1 MDFPG
6 GSEGKESPAM
16 RGELSSIPGSESV
29 SFQQPEGTRPG

>member
-6 GSEGKESPAM
+6 GSEGKESACNVGDP
-16 RGELSSIPGSESV
+16 SSIPGSENV